1 MSQRYGGSLS
11 RPEINLTPLIDVL
24 LVLLIIFMVI
34 TPVQPAKF
42 ETKIPSPAS
51 EGRTLESSGI
61 LVVSMAA
68 GTLELS
74 LNGQPLQ
81 FDQLATKLA
90 DELQKRPVDSR
101 VVFIRAPK
109 RALYRE
115 VVRIVD
121 LAKGAGADPTGLLVD
136 YLED

>member
-1 MSQRYGGSLS
+1 MSQRYSGSLS

-34 TPVQPAKF
+34 TPVQPANF
-42 ETKIPSPAS
+42 ETKVPTPSS
-51 EGRTLESSGI
+51 EGRESPGI

-81 FDQLATKLA
+81 YEQLAAKLA